1 MPNSRSRWP
10 AVRPSTRARAHAAPV
25 NRALADTAAA
35 AQVATS
41 MAALARRS
49 GRTRQMGQGERQ
61 ANANSTQAG
70 ASTAVSCTQDVL
82 PDAHIR

>member
-10 AVRPSTRARAHAAPV
+10 AVRPSTRARAQTAPV
-25 NRALADTAAA
+25 NSALADMAAA

-41 MAALARRS
+41 MAAFARRN
-49 GRTRQMGQGERQ
+49 GRTRQIGQGERH

-70 ASTAVSCTQDVL
+70 ASTAVSCTHDVL